1 MSQSCELPESQISD
15 SQVFSQIGYDLE
27 KSSWIS
33 EGYTFVLKLFKAV
46 LRRTVT
52 DSEAVSSAC
61 ARSSVDFGVYTDN
74 RKRLAELGALTLAQ
88 CPSVARNALLTLF
101 APLLSPLF
109 DGPTVTVFE
118 VSLLKAFYDI
128 FRMTS
133 CLEIPVLP
141 LLVIPSV
148 FTRQQSSY

>member
-52 DSEAVSSAC
+52 DSEAVSSV

-109 DGPTVTVFE
+109 DGLTVTVFE
-118 VSLLKAFYDI
+118 VSLLKACCAI
-128 FRMTS
+128 FRVTS
-133 CLEIPVLP
+133 CLEIPILP

-148 FTRQQSSY
+148 FTRHQSSY